1 MKTVL
6 TTDALLMVQV
16 LILVARAAVTA
27 LTPESQLA
35 LAASRSGRMA
45 LHVVCAWHDHRYS
58 WHWNGVLRE
67 LTCG

>member
-16 LILVARAAVTA
+16 LLLVARAAVTA
-27 LTPESQLA
+27 PTPETQLA

-45 LHVVCAWHDHRYS
+45 LHVVCAWHDHRYA
-58 WHWNGVLRE
+58 WHWHGVLRE
-67 LTCG
+67 LTYG